1 VRQRPPGKLVSRAG
15 KGFGTIMEE
24 VEVFGAAKAVAEEP
38 RSERSGSSGRGAFG
52 APDPEVIGVAKRR
65 SFTREYKMR
74 IVEEADRC
82 KQPGEVGMLLRRER
96 LYSSQLVAWR
106 KLRWEAAR
114 KAPGGKRGRK
124 PVAVNPL
131 AAEVARLS
139 RENARLA
146 LRNRKL
152 EGLIDLQKKAS
163 ELLGIEL
170 PARPESDEN
179 F

>member
-1 VRQRPPGKLVSRAG
+1 
-15 KGFGTIMEE
+15 MEE
-24 VEVFGAAKAVAEEP
+24 FEVFGAVKAVAEEP
-38 RSERSGSSGRGAFG
+38 RSERSERSGSSGREALG
-52 APDPEVIGVAKRR
+52 APDPEVVAVARRR

-96 LYSSQLVAWR
+96 LHSTHLAAWR
-106 KLRWEAAR
+106 KLRREAAR
-114 KAPGGKRGRK
+114 KAPGAKRGRK

-131 AAEVARLS
+131 AAENARLN
-139 RENARLA
+139 RENARLT

-170 PARPESDEN
+170 PARPESDES

>member
-1 VRQRPPGKLVSRAG
+1 LA
-15 KGFGTIMEE
+15 
-24 VEVFGAAKAVAEEP
+24 
-38 RSERSGSSGRGAFG
+38 
-52 APDPEVIGVAKRR
+52 APDPEVVAVARRR
-65 SFTREYKMR
+65 SFTREYKVR

-96 LYSSQLVAWR
+96 LHSSHLVAWR
-106 KLRWEAAR
+106 KLRQEAAR
-114 KAPGGKRGRK
+114 KAPGAKRGRK

-131 AAEVARLS
+131 AAENARLN
-139 RENARLA
+139 RENARLE
-146 LRNRKL
+146 LRNGKL

-163 ELLGIEL
+163 ELLEIEL

>member
-1 VRQRPPGKLVSRAG
+1 
-15 KGFGTIMEE
+15 MEV
-24 VEVFGAAKAVAEEP
+24 VEVFGSAPAVVEEP
-38 RSERSGSSGRGAFG
+38 RSERSERSGSSGREAFG
-52 APDPEVIGVAKRR
+52 ARDPEVVGVARRR

-82 KQPGEVGMLLRRER
+82 KQPGQVGMLLRREG
-96 LYSSQLVAWR
+96 LHTSHLVAWR
-106 KLRWEAAR
+106 KLRRGAAR
-114 KAPGGKRGRK
+114 KAGEIKRGRK

-131 AAEVARLS
+131 AAENARLN
-139 RENARLA
+139 RENARLG

-152 EGLIDLQKKAS
+152 EGLIELQKKAS

-170 PARPESDEN
+170 STAPESDES

>member
-1 VRQRPPGKLVSRAG
+1 MRQRPPGKLVSRAG

-24 VEVFGAAKAVAEEP
+24 VEVFGAAKAVAEELRSE
-38 RSERSGSSGRGAFG
+38 RSERSGSSGREALG
-52 APDPEVIGVAKRR
+52 APDPEVVA
-65 SFTREYKMR
+65 
-74 IVEEADRC
+74 EADRC
-82 KQPGEVGMLLRRER
+82 RQPGEVGMLLRRER
-96 LYSSQLVAWR
+96 LHSSHLATWR
-106 KLRWEAAR
+106 KLRQEAAR
-114 KAPGGKRGRK
+114 KAPGAKRGRR

-139 RENARLA
+139 RENARLE

-152 EGLIDLQKKAS
+152 EGLIDLQKKVS
-163 ELLGIEL
+163 EVLGIEL

>member
-1 VRQRPPGKLVSRAG
+1 MAR
-15 KGFGTIMEE
+15 
-24 VEVFGAAKAVAEEP
+24 
-38 RSERSGSSGRGAFG
+38 
-52 APDPEVIGVAKRR
+52 RR

-74 IVEEADRC
+74 IVEQADRC

-96 LYSSQLVAWR
+96 LHSSHLFAWR
-106 KLRWEAAR
+106 KLRQEAAR
-114 KAPGGKRGRK
+114 KAPGAKRGRK

-131 AAEVARLS
+131 AVEVARLS

>member
-1 VRQRPPGKLVSRAG
+1 
-15 KGFGTIMEE
+15 MEE
-24 VEVFGAAKAVAEEP
+24 VGVFGSAPAVAEGPRSE
-38 RSERSGSSGRGAFG
+38 RSERSGSSGGEVFG
-52 APDPEVIGVAKRR
+52 TADPEVVAVAKRR
-65 SFTREYKMR
+65 SFRREYKMR

-82 KQPGEVGMLLRRER
+82 KQPGEVGMLLRREG
-96 LYSSQLVAWR
+96 LHSSHLTAWR
-106 KLRWEAAR
+106 NLRREAAR
-114 KAPGGKRGRK
+114 KAGEIKRGRK

-131 AAEVARLS
+131 AAEVARLN

-152 EGLIDLQKKAS
+152 EGLIELQKKAS

-170 PARPESDEN
+170 PASPESDES

>member
-1 VRQRPPGKLVSRAG
+1 
-15 KGFGTIMEE
+15 MEE

-38 RSERSGSSGRGAFG
+38 RSERSERSGSSGREAFG
-52 APDPEVIGVAKRR
+52 APDPEVVAVAKRR
-65 SFTREYKMR
+65 SFTRGYKMR

-96 LYSSQLVAWR
+96 LHSSLLVAWR
-106 KLRWEAAR
+106 KLRREAAR
-114 KAPGGKRGRK
+114 NAPGGKRGRK

-139 RENARLA
+139 RENARLE

-163 ELLGIEL
+163 ELLGIEF
-170 PARPESDEN
+170 PAPPESDES

>member
-1 VRQRPPGKLVSRAG
+1 MAV
-15 KGFGTIMEE
+15 E
-24 VEVFGAAKAVAEEP
+24 VEEARAE
-38 RSERSGSSGRGAFG
+38 RSEARASSLM
-52 APDPEVIGVAKRR
+52 PDPEVVAVAKRR
-65 SFTREYKMR
+65 SFTGEYKLR

-82 KQPGEVGMLLRRER
+82 KQAGEVGMLLRREG
-96 LYSSQLVAWR
+96 LHSSHLTAWR
-106 KLRWEAAR
+106 KLRREAAR

-131 AAEVARLS
+131 AAEVARLN

-152 EGLIDLQKKAS
+152 EGLIELQKKAS
-163 ELLGIEL
+163 ELLGIEF
-170 PARPESDEN
+170 PARPEKDES

>member
-1 VRQRPPGKLVSRAG
+1 VSRAE
-15 KGFGTIMEE
+15 KEFGTIMEE

-38 RSERSGSSGRGAFG
+38 RSERSERSGSSGREALG
-52 APDPEVIGVAKRR
+52 APDPEVVAVARR
-65 SFTREYKMR
+65 RTFTREYKMR
-74 IVEEADRC
+74 IVEEVDRC

-106 KLRWEAAR
+106 KLRREAAR
-114 KAPGGKRGRK
+114 RAPGGKRGRK

-131 AAEVARLS
+131 AVEVARLN

>member
-1 VRQRPPGKLVSRAG
+1 
-15 KGFGTIMEE
+15 MEE
-24 VEVFGAAKAVAEEP
+24 VEVFGAAKEVVEGPRSE

-74 IVEEADRC
+74 IVEEVDRC

-106 KLRWEAAR
+106 KVRREAAR

-131 AAEVARLS
+131 AAEVARLN

>member
-1 VRQRPPGKLVSRAG
+1 MSRAG

-24 VEVFGAAKAVAEEP
+24 VEVFGAAKAVAEEL
-38 RSERSGSSGRGAFG
+38 RSERSGSSGREALG
-52 APDPEVIGVAKRR
+52 APDPEVVAVAKRR

-82 KQPGEVGMLLRRER
+82 RQPGEVGMLLRRER
-96 LYSSQLVAWR
+96 LHSSHLATWR
-106 KLRWEAAR
+106 KLRQEAAR
-114 KAPGGKRGRK
+114 KAPGAKRGRK

-131 AAEVARLS
+131 AVEVARLS
-139 RENARLA
+139 RENARLE

-163 ELLGIEL
+163 ELLGIDL
-170 PARPESDEN
+170 PAHPESDEN
-179 F
+179 S

>member
-1 VRQRPPGKLVSRAG
+1 
-15 KGFGTIMEE
+15 MEE
-24 VEVFGAAKAVAEEP
+24 VEVFGAARAVAEEP
-38 RSERSGSSGRGAFG
+38 SSERSERSGSSGREAFG
-52 APDPEVIGVAKRR
+52 APDPEVVAVARRR

-96 LYSSQLVAWR
+96 LHSTHLAAWR
-106 KLRWEAAR
+106 KLRQEAAR
-114 KAPGGKRGRK
+114 KAPGVKRGRK
-124 PVAVNPL
+124 PVTVNPL

-139 RENARLA
+139 RENACLA

-163 ELLGIEL
+163 ELLGIDL

-179 F
+179 S

>member
-1 VRQRPPGKLVSRAG
+1 
-15 KGFGTIMEE
+15 MEE
-24 VEVFGAAKAVAEEP
+24 RQGLGGMAVVAEGARAE
-38 RSERSGSSGRGAFG
+38 RSEASASSRM
-52 APDPEVIGVAKRR
+52 PDPEVVAVAKRR

-82 KQPGEVGMLLRRER
+82 KQPGEVGMLLRREG
-96 LYSSQLVAWR
+96 LHSSHLTAWR
-106 KLRWEAAR
+106 KLRREAAR
-114 KAPGGKRGRK
+114 KASGGKRGRK

-131 AAEVARLS
+131 AAEVARLN

-152 EGLIDLQKKAS
+152 EGLIELQKKAS
-163 ELLGIEL
+163 ELLGIEF
-170 PARPESDEN
+170 PARPESDES

>member
-1 VRQRPPGKLVSRAG
+1 
-15 KGFGTIMEE
+15 MEE

-38 RSERSGSSGRGAFG
+38 RSERSERNGSSAREALG
-52 APDPEVIGVAKRR
+52 APDPEVVAVARRR

-96 LYSSQLVAWR
+96 LHSTHLAAWR
-106 KLRWEAAR
+106 KLRQEAAR
-114 KAPGGKRGRK
+114 KAPGAKRGRK

-131 AAEVARLS
+131 AVEVARLS

-179 F
+179 S

>member
-1 VRQRPPGKLVSRAG
+1 
-15 KGFGTIMEE
+15 MEE
-24 VEVFGAAKAVAEEP
+24 VEVFGAAQAGAEEP
-38 RSERSGSSGRGAFG
+38 RRERSERSGSSGREALG
-52 APDPEVIGVAKRR
+52 APDPEVVGVAKRR
-65 SFTREYKMR
+65 GFTREYKMR

-82 KQPGEVGMLLRRER
+82 RQAGEVGMLLRRER
-96 LYSSQLVAWR
+96 LHSSHLFAWR
-106 KLRWEAAR
+106 KLRQEAAR

-131 AAEVARLS
+131 AVEVARLS

>member
-1 VRQRPPGKLVSRAG
+1 
-15 KGFGTIMEE
+15 MEE
-24 VEVFGAAKAVAEEP
+24 VEVFGATKTVAEEP
-38 RSERSGSSGRGAFG
+38 RSERSGRSGSSGREALRV
-52 APDPEVIGVAKRR
+52 PDPEVVAVARR
-65 SFTREYKMR
+65 RTFTREYKMR
-74 IVEEADRC
+74 IVEEVDRC

-96 LYSSQLVAWR
+96 LHSSNLVAWR
-106 KLRWEAAR
+106 KLRQEAAR
-114 KAPGGKRGRK
+114 KAPRAKRGRK

-131 AAEVARLS
+131 AVEVARLN
-139 RENARLA
+139 RENSRLA

-170 PARPESDEN
+170 PAPPESDEN

>member
-1 VRQRPPGKLVSRAG
+1 MG
-15 KGFGTIMEE
+15 E
-24 VEVFGAAKAVAEEP
+24 VEVLGSVPAVVEEP
-38 RSERSGSSGRGAFG
+38 RSERSERSGSSGREAF
-52 APDPEVIGVAKRR
+52 AAADPEVVAVAKRR

-96 LYSSQLVAWR
+96 LHSSHLVAWR
-106 KLRWEAAR
+106 KLRREAAR
-114 KAPGGKRGRK
+114 KAPGAKRGRK

-131 AAEVARLS
+131 AAENARLN
-139 RENARLA
+139 RENARLE

-152 EGLIDLQKKAS
+152 EGLIELQKKAS

-170 PARPESDEN
+170 LARPESDEN

>member
-1 VRQRPPGKLVSRAG
+1 
-15 KGFGTIMEE
+15 MEE

-38 RSERSGSSGRGAFG
+38 RSERSERSGSSGREALG
-52 APDPEVIGVAKRR
+52 APDPEVVVVARRR

-96 LYSSQLVAWR
+96 LHSSHLVAWR
-106 KLRWEAAR
+106 KLRKEVAR

-131 AAEVARLS
+131 AAENARLN

-170 PARPESDEN
+170 PAPPESDEN
-179 F
+179 S

>member
-1 VRQRPPGKLVSRAG
+1 M
-15 KGFGTIMEE
+15 MEE
-24 VEVFGAAKAVAEEP
+24 VEVFGTGTGVVEGPRSE
-38 RSERSGSSGRGAFG
+38 RSERSGSSGREVFG
-52 APDPEVIGVAKRR
+52 VRDPEVVAVARRR

-74 IVEEADRC
+74 MVEEADRC
-82 KQPGEVGMLLRRER
+82 KQPGEVGMLLRREG
-96 LYSSQLVAWR
+96 LHSSHLVAWR
-106 KLRWEAAR
+106 KLRREAAR
-114 KAPGGKRGRK
+114 KASGGKRGRK

-131 AAEVARLS
+131 AAENARLN

-170 PARPESDEN
+170 PAPPESDES

>member
-1 VRQRPPGKLVSRAG
+1 M
-15 KGFGTIMEE
+15 MEE
-24 VEVFGAAKAVAEEP
+24 VEVFGSATAVVEGPRSE
-38 RSERSGSSGRGAFG
+38 RSERSGSSGREAFG
-52 APDPEVIGVAKRR
+52 TPDPEVVAVAKRR
-65 SFTREYKMR
+65 RFTREYKMR
-74 IVEEADRC
+74 IVEESDRC
-82 KQPGEVGMLLRRER
+82 KQPGEVGMLLRREG
-96 LYSSQLVAWR
+96 LHSSHLTAWR
-106 KLRWEAAR
+106 KLRREAAR

-131 AAEVARLS
+131 AAEVARLH

-152 EGLIDLQKKAS
+152 EGLIELQKKAS

-170 PARPESDEN
+170 PAAPESDES

>member
-1 VRQRPPGKLVSRAG
+1 
-15 KGFGTIMEE
+15 MEE
-24 VEVFGAAKAVAEEP
+24 VDVFGAAKAVPEEP
-38 RSERSGSSGRGAFG
+38 RSERSERSGSSGREALG
-52 APDPEVIGVAKRR
+52 APDPEVVGVARRR

-74 IVEEADRC
+74 IVEQADRC

-96 LYSSQLVAWR
+96 LHSSHLFAWR
-106 KLRWEAAR
+106 KLRQEAAR
-114 KAPGGKRGRK
+114 KAPGAKRGRK

-131 AAEVARLS
+131 SVEVARLS

>member
-1 VRQRPPGKLVSRAG
+1 
-15 KGFGTIMEE
+15 MEE

-38 RSERSGSSGRGAFG
+38 RSERSERSGSSGREALG
-52 APDPEVIGVAKRR
+52 APDPEVVAVAKRR

-96 LYSSQLVAWR
+96 LHSTHLAAWR
-106 KLRWEAAR
+106 KLRQEAAR
-114 KAPGGKRGRK
+114 KAPGAKRGRK

-131 AAEVARLS
+131 AVEVARLS
-139 RENARLA
+139 RENARLE

-170 PARPESDEN
+170 PARPESDES